1 MPEHLNKPEEAG
13 EMTQQAYNEIVKVRH
28 EKLKALRD
36 AGKDPFVI
44 TKYPQT
50 DYSATAKAGFTDVP
64 EGQLGKAVCMA
75 GRMMSKRVMGKASF
89 APPCATT
96 RVIFKFMC
104 AATMWAT
111 RPMPISKS
119 LTLATSLA

>member
-75 GRMMSKRVMGKASF
+75 GRMMSKRVMQAL
-89 APPCATT
+89 PTCATT
-96 RVIFKFMC
+96 RAIFKFMC

-111 RPMPISKS
+111 GPMPISKS

>member
-1 MPEHLNKPEEAG
+1 MPEHLNKPEETG

-89 APPCATT
+89 AHL
-96 RVIFKFMC
+96 RDNEGDIKFMC